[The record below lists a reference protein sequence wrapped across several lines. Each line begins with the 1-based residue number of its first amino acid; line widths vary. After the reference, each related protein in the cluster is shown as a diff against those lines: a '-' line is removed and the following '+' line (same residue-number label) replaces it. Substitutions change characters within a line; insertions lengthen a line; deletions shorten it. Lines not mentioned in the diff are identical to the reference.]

1 MSSWNEGEHTVQYQ
15 GVAEPAISPMLTH
28 TVVYRKDDAAVT
40 AIAQKHEAPTP
51 GLSTKGARR
60 RVRQY
65 QRVAVRCGCWL
76 EHEDATVFGTTV
88 DIGCGGLFLRTAL
101 PMQPGLDVRVTLR
114 IPGCPPVIAEGQVV
128 RRIGPDDGPRPGL
141 GVRFEQLCEGDAAL
155 RDFLGMTLA
164 DADAAAEM

>member
-1 MSSWNEGEHTVQYQ
+1 MQYQ
-15 GVAEPAISPMLTH
+15 GVAEPTISAMLTH

-40 AIAQKHEAPTP
+40 AIAQKHEVSAAP
-51 GLSTKGARR
+51 KRR

-101 PMQPGLDVRVTLR
+101 PMSPGLDVRVTLR
-114 IPGCPPVIAEGQVV
+114 IPGCPPVVADGQVV
-128 RRIGPDDGPRPGL
+128 RRIGPQDGPRPGL
-141 GVRFEQLCEGDAAL
+141 GVRFEHLREGDAAL

-164 DADAAAEM
+164 DAEVG

>member
-1 MSSWNEGEHTVQYQ
+1 VQYL

-28 TVVYRKDDAAVT
+28 TVVYRKDDGAVT
-40 AIAQKHEAPTP
+40 AIAQKHEATP
-51 GLSTKGARR
+51 PAAKARR

-101 PMQPGLDVRVTLR
+101 PMVPGLDVRVTLR
-114 IPGCPPVIAEGQVV
+114 IPGFPPVVADGQVV
-128 RRIGPDDGPRPGL
+128 RRIGPQDGPRPGL
-141 GVRFEQLCEGDAAL
+141 GVRFERLREGDEAL
-155 RDFLGMTLA
+155 RDFLGTTLA
-164 DADAAAEM
+164 DASADF